1 MKSEVK
7 KKSFKYIPRQKLTK
21 TQLNNVRKEIQTIC
35 KEIGWI
41 QFSSFGELADMLCLP
56 NGDYIQLA
64 VNELRKREEIL
75 LQVWLR
81 DMFISLIPNT
91 WFYTRFVEDSNS
103 NTIEEDNIIEE

>member
-1 MKSEVK
+1 MKSEAK
-7 KKSFKYIPRQKLTK
+7 KKSFKYISRQKLTK

-41 QFSSFGELADMLCLP
+41 QFSSFEELADMLCLP

-91 WFYTRFVEDSNS
+91 WFYTRFVE
-103 NTIEEDNIIEE
+103 EDNIIEE

>member
-1 MKSEVK
+1 MKSETK
-7 KKSFKYIPRQKLTK
+7 KKNKYIPRQKLTK
-21 TQLNNVRKEIQTIC
+21 AQLNNVRKEIQTIC

-41 QFSSFGELADMLCLP
+41 QFSTFEELADMLCLP

-91 WFYTRFVEDSNS
+91 WFYTRFIKED
-103 NTIEEDNIIEE
+103 IIEE

>member
-1 MKSEVK
+1 MKSEAK
-7 KKSFKYIPRQKLTK
+7 KKNKYIPRQKLTK
-21 TQLNNVRKEIQTIC
+21 TQLNNVRKEIQTVC

-41 QFSSFGELADMLCLP
+41 QFSTFEELADMLCLP

-64 VNELRKREEIL
+64 VNELRKKEEIL

-91 WFYTRFVEDSNS
+91 WFYTRFIVEDNK
-103 NTIEEDNIIEE
+103 EG

>member
-1 MKSEVK
+1 MKSETK
-7 KKSFKYIPRQKLTK
+7 KKNKYIPKQKLTK
-21 TQLNNVRKEIQTIC
+21 TQLNNVRKEIQTVC

-41 QFSSFGELADMLCLP
+41 QFFTFKELADMLCLP

-91 WFYTRFVEDSNS
+91 WFYTRFVEG
-103 NTIEEDNIIEE
+103 IEDNIDNNIIEE

>member
-1 MKSEVK
+1 MKSKAK
-7 KKSFKYIPRQKLTK
+7 KKNKYIPKQKSTK

-41 QFSSFGELADMLCLP
+41 QFSTFEELADMLCLP

-91 WFYTRFVEDSNS
+91 WFYTRFVKED
-103 NTIEEDNIIEE
+103 IIKE

>member
-1 MKSEVK
+1 MKNKVK
-7 KKSFKYIPRQKLTK
+7 KKINKYIPRQKLTK

-41 QFSSFGELADMLCLP
+41 QFSTFEELTDMLCLP

-91 WFYTRFVEDSNS
+91 WFYTRFFF
-103 NTIEEDNIIEE
+103 EDNITGNR

>member
-1 MKSEVK
+1 MKSEAK

-41 QFSSFGELADMLCLP
+41 QFSTFEELADMLCLP

-75 LQVWLR
+75 LQVWLK
-81 DMFISLIPNT
+81 DMFISLMPNI
-91 WFYTRFVEDSNS
+91 WFYTRFIV
-103 NTIEEDNIIEE
+103 DNIDSIIGE

>member
-1 MKSEVK
+1 MKSEAK
-7 KKSFKYIPRQKLTK
+7 KKNKYIPRQKLTK
-21 TQLNNVRKEIQTIC
+21 AQLNNVRKEIQTIC

-41 QFSSFGELADMLCLP
+41 QFSTFEELADMLCLP

-64 VNELRKREEIL
+64 VNKLRKREEIL

-91 WFYTRFVEDSNS
+91 WFYTRFF
-103 NTIEEDNIIEE
+103 EEDITGE

>member
-1 MKSEVK
+1 MKSEAK
-7 KKSFKYIPRQKLTK
+7 KKNKYIPRQKLTK
-21 TQLNNVRKEIQTIC
+21 TQLNNVSKEIQTIC

-41 QFSSFGELADMLCLP
+41 QFSSFEELADMLCLP

-91 WFYTRFVEDSNS
+91 WFYTHFV
-103 NTIEEDNIIEE
+103 EEDNKEG

>member
-1 MKSEVK
+1 
-7 KKSFKYIPRQKLTK
+7 
-21 TQLNNVRKEIQTIC
+21 
-35 KEIGWI
+35 
-41 QFSSFGELADMLCLP
+41 MLCLP

-91 WFYTRFVEDSNS
+91 WFYTRFVE
-103 NTIEEDNIIEE
+103 EDNIIEE

>member
-1 MKSEVK
+1 MKSEAK
-7 KKSFKYIPRQKLTK
+7 KKSKYIPRQKLTK

-41 QFSSFGELADMLCLP
+41 QFSSFEELADMLCFP

-81 DMFISLIPNT
+81 DIFISLIPNT
-91 WFYTRFVEDSNS
+91 WFYTRFVENNNSTVESNK
-103 NTIEEDNIIEE
+103 EG

>member
-1 MKSEVK
+1 MKSEAK
-7 KKSFKYIPRQKLTK
+7 KKNKYIPRQKLTK

-35 KEIGWI
+35 KEIGWL
-41 QFSSFGELADMLCLP
+41 QFSTFKELADMLCLP

-91 WFYTRFVEDSNS
+91 WFYTRFVEDN
-103 NTIEEDNIIEE
+103 IDNIIRE

>member
-1 MKSEVK
+1 MKSEAK
-7 KKSFKYIPRQKLTK
+7 KKNKYIPRQKLTK
-21 TQLNNVRKEIQTIC
+21 TQLNNVKKEIQTIC

-41 QFSSFGELADMLCLP
+41 QFSSFEELADMLCLP
-56 NGDYIQLA
+56 SGDYIQLA

-91 WFYTRFVEDSNS
+91 WLYTHFA
-103 NTIEEDNIIEE
+103 EENNKEG

>member
-7 KKSFKYIPRQKLTK
+7 KKNKYIPRQKLTK

-41 QFSSFGELADMLCLP
+41 QFSSFEELADMLYLP

-91 WFYTRFVEDSNS
+91 WFYTRF
-103 NTIEEDNIIEE
+103 EEDNKEG

>member
-1 MKSEVK
+1 MKSETK
-7 KKSFKYIPRQKLTK
+7 KKNKYISKQKLTK

-41 QFSSFGELADMLCLP
+41 QFSTFEELADMLCLP

-64 VNELRKREEIL
+64 VNELRKVEEIL

-91 WFYTRFVEDSNS
+91 WFYTRFIKED
-103 NTIEEDNIIEE
+103 IIEK